1 MFLCSSF
8 QCSPIQLNNAFC
20 RIHFFSRAM
29 TLMNYLM
36 RKLLCSEIKDKMNAA
51 LKGASTSFSGHIT
64 IYSELN
70 SYEVKHV
77 LNKFNFPGACDE
89 TNIISKMND
98 FCIYIYKKPE
108 ATFPV
113 NLYLF
118 TLHKKASIWLSS
130 PLGKVK
136 TRIYSQAK

>member
-1 MFLCSSF
+1 
-8 QCSPIQLNNAFC
+8 
-20 RIHFFSRAM
+20 
-29 TLMNYLM
+29 
-36 RKLLCSEIKDKMNAA
+36 MNAA